1 MPRPTMKRP
10 DIRTVSA
17 GLLTLAIGAVGGV
30 LFLWLRMPL
39 AWMLGAMCFTAPL
52 ALLGWPKRLPLRVD
66 PKLRAV
72 MVTVL
77 GVMLGSAFT
86 PEMLRHWSEW
96 LGVMGLMLV
105 YVPLATALCYG
116 IFRKLGGLDPVTSY
130 FAATPGGLQE
140 MTMVGE
146 AMGGNPRNIVLTHAI
161 RIFVVVMTIPVYFRV
176 IEGYQVPPMLPGPGM
191 GDMALSDGALLIGC
205 GVIGWALARRL
216 KIPAA
221 QLLGPMLCSA
231 FVHLMGW
238 STAQPPP
245 DVVAVAQV
253 VIGAAL
259 GCRFS
264 GAALRE
270 VGLVARLS
278 LFSTLVM
285 IALAI
290 ALTAIAAP
298 LLGFS
303 RETLI
308 LVLAPGGLAEMSL
321 VALALGV
328 EVAIVSSMH
337 VFRIMV
343 VVVLAPQAFRLL
355 RIKRGPE

>member
-1 MPRPTMKRP
+1 MARPE
-10 DIRTVSA
+10 IRNIGA
-17 GLLTLAIGAVGGV
+17 GLLTLGIGALGGA

-39 AWMLGAMCFTAPL
+39 AWMLGAMFFTAPL
-52 ALLGWPKRLPLRVD
+52 ALLGWPKRLRLRVD

-72 MVTVL
+72 MITVL

-86 PEMLRHWSEW
+86 PDMLRHWSEW
-96 LGVMGLMLV
+96 LGLMGLMLL

-116 IFRKLGGLDPVTSY
+116 IFRKMGGLDPVTSY

-161 RIFVVVMTIPVYFRV
+161 RIFLVVMTIPVYFRV
-176 IEGYQVPPMLPGPGM
+176 VEGYTVPPMLPGPGM
-191 GDMALSDGALLIGC
+191 GDMAWSDAGLLIGC

-216 KIPAA
+216 NVPAA

-238 STAQPPP
+238 SAAKPPP

-259 GCRFS
+259 GCRFA
-264 GAALRE
+264 GAGLRE
-270 VGLVARLS
+270 VGRVARLS
-278 LFSTLVM
+278 LVATLVM

-290 ALTAIAAP
+290 GLTALFAP

-328 EVAIVSSMH
+328 EVAVVSSMH

-343 VVVLAPQAFRLL
+343 VVVLAPQVFRLL
-355 RIKRGPE
+355 KFRRGPE